1 MVGVDIT
8 ICTLGILGG
17 STINS
22 NILAHRTTR
31 VGLAIGAITIMTL
44 ATIGI
49 AAASEIAIDIG
60 AGGIFVAWAHAAIAE
75 ITLIHVGTSIGAF
88 WGSITLIARQA

>member
-1 MVGVDIT
+1 MVGVGIA

-22 NILAHRTTR
+22 YILAHRTTR
-31 VGLAIGAITIMTL
+31 VGLAIGAITIKSKT
-44 ATIGI
+44 AVGV
-49 AAASEIAIDIG
+49 AGASEIAIVIG
-60 AGGIFVAWAHAAIAE
+60 TSSTFVAWTHAAIAE
-75 ITLIHVGTSIGAF
+75 ITLIHIDASIGAF